1 MNPPTSSSPPESL
14 QWFGDM
20 IAHCEAHARSAG
32 GPIVGIMC
40 EYAPRELILAAGA
53 IPVCL
58 CGGDAD
64 TITAAEAHLP
74 ANLCPLIKSTYGYF
88 LEKSNP
94 FLEGADLVIAET
106 TCDGKKKMF
115 ELMSQARPTY
125 LVELPQKED
134 DPEAMAHWVAELER
148 LQQFLESR
156 YGVAITTDKVRD
168 AIRLMNRERRLRRG
182 LAELMKADVPPLK
195 GRQLLDCRSII
206 SGIDSDLEHYQRLL
220 DELRTKFDPETD
232 FYSLRPPAG
241 GGCAHP
247 VRVLL
252 TGVPVVH
259 GAERVVDLI
268 EEHGGLIVCQE
279 NCTGLKPILE
289 EVPEDSPDPLRALA
303 EKYYHL
309 PCSVRTPNRRRIEL
323 LRRLAAEYRVDC
335 VIELIWQACLTYAVE
350 SFQVR
355 RLAEEELGLPYL
367 RIETD
372 YSPTDS
378 ARIAVRIEALV
389 EMVRSRRNA

>member
-1 MNPPTSSSPPESL
+1 MIPP
-14 QWFGDM
+14 
-20 IAHCEAHARSAG
+20 
-32 GPIVGIMC
+32 
-40 EYAPRELILAAGA
+40 
-53 IPVCL
+53 
-58 CGGDAD
+58 
-64 TITAAEAHLP
+64 
-74 ANLCPLIKSTYGYF
+74 
-88 LEKSNP
+88 
-94 FLEGADLVIAET
+94 
-106 TCDGKKKMF
+106 
-115 ELMSQARPTY
+115 
-125 LVELPQKED
+125 
-134 DPEAMAHWVAELER
+134 
-148 LQQFLESR
+148 
-156 YGVAITTDKVRD
+156 DKVRD

-182 LAELMKADVPPLK
+182 LAELMKADVPPLT
-195 GRQLLDCRSII
+195 GRQLLDCKSII

-220 DELRTKFDPETD
+220 DELRAKLDPETD
-232 FYSLRPPAG
+232 FYSMRPSAG
-241 GGCAHP
+241 GESAGPA
-247 VRVLL
+247 RVLL

-259 GAERVVDLI
+259 GAERVMDLI
-268 EEHGGLIVCQE
+268 EDHGGLVVCQE

-289 EVPEDSPDPLRALA
+289 DVPEDSPDLLRALA

-309 PCSVRTPNRRRIEL
+309 PCSVRTPNRQRIEL

-355 RLAEEELGLPYL
+355 RLAEQELGMPYL

>member
-1 MNPPTSSSPPESL
+1 L
-14 QWFGDM
+14 
-20 IAHCEAHARSAG
+20 
-32 GPIVGIMC
+32 
-40 EYAPRELILAAGA
+40 RE
-53 IPVCL
+53 
-58 CGGDAD
+58 
-64 TITAAEAHLP
+64 
-74 ANLCPLIKSTYGYF
+74 
-88 LEKSNP
+88 
-94 FLEGADLVIAET
+94 
-106 TCDGKKKMF
+106 
-115 ELMSQARPTY
+115 
-125 LVELPQKED
+125 
-134 DPEAMAHWVAELER
+134 
-148 LQQFLESR
+148 
-156 YGVAITTDKVRD
+156 
-168 AIRLMNRERRLRRG
+168 AIRLMNRERQLRRG
-182 LAELMKADVPPLK
+182 LAELMKADVPPLT
-195 GRQLLDCRSII
+195 GRQLLDCKSII

-220 DELRTKFDPETD
+220 DELRAKLDPETD

-241 GGCAHP
+241 GGSAGP
-247 VRVLL
+247 ARVLL

-268 EEHGGLIVCQE
+268 EDHGGLVVCQE

-289 EVPEDSPDPLRALA
+289 DVPEDSPDLLRALA

-309 PCSVRTPNRRRIEL
+309 PCSVRTPNRQRIEL

-355 RLAEEELGLPYL
+355 RLAEQELGMPYL

-389 EMVRSRRNA
+389 EMVRSRRHA